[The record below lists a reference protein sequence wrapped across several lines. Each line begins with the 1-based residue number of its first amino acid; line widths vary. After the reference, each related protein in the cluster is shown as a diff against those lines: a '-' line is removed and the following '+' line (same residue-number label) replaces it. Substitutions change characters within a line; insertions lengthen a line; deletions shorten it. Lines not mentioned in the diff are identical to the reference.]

1 MHDCTYLTVLKYLTH
16 TRLYRKMLC
25 LLNVAF
31 CVFCIKYYNMSELI
45 EAYETSGTYI
55 RSLNKKDMLF
65 LSQDSF
71 TSSSDPD
78 SCTIMGYKS
87 EYLGQGG
94 LFISVNK
101 ART

>member
-1 MHDCTYLTVLKYLTH
+1 
-16 TRLYRKMLC
+16 
-25 LLNVAF
+25 
-31 CVFCIKYYNMSELI
+31 MSELI

-55 RSLNKKDMLF
+55 RRLNKKDMLF

-94 LFISVNK
+94 LFISVN
-101 ART
+101 RTRTERTPPISPPHDFHRKEL